1 MKPKFA
7 ASNLAKKPTRARLG
21 TEHMIERHHTAIPLY
36 FYAHHHISNRYA
48 FAQAAL
54 ELGWSLKRTQNPDTG
69 HVFSR
74 AGVFGV
80 APNTGT
86 RRTNLS
92 FFSPS
97 RYQDRMSLS
106 SSSPPSLYTIYNDR
120 DAMNL
125 DHLLIAGPAHRALKA
140 REIII
145 HLEGTTAFTER
156 GAVKLAECLC
166 KLDERPIVRVQVA
179 PSMLDFEFVNNV
191 VSIVYL
197 QGNKPEL
204 YVRDPNRGRRVSEE
218 FDNRCRQ
225 LQRNYKYLREFEF
238 RQYFGK
244 AASIQFAM
252 SLHGN
257 TALKKLTLR
266 FDNDL
271 STDQGLSLAAA
282 ICNSAVTSL
291 TISNMCMSSTEFGGE
306 GLKVLLQEGIQA
318 SGRLLETLEID
329 AMNRKLNTNGLAEI
343 IPCVESLSLRCMH
356 FGLSEDRSHFRSLC
370 EGLGRTSNLL
380 GLTLERCN
388 LDDDAT
394 RMLFNA
400 LQNHRSMTSLNVI
413 DCHIGDAGVASLVEN
428 WPEDSKLEQLDL
440 RANHVITTRGVQRL
454 MTALPNRRAL
464 KALNIMG
471 NCFHF
476 DVVEM
481 IGIHLPNLKISEIY
495 IGEVFIDDE
504 MRRIRVMDRWLQG
517 IKANH
522 FLQTIFMVRNRSIR
536 LELMDEIDFYTKL
549 NKYGR
554 YLLPI
559 ANDVPP
565 TLWCLIFAKARTERE
580 FNLSMIFYFLVQL
593 PHLVNERKRRKRRT
607 DQPPIT
613 GRNARLRCKKG

>member
-1 MKPKFA
+1 
-7 ASNLAKKPTRARLG
+7 
-21 TEHMIERHHTAIPLY
+21 
-36 FYAHHHISNRYA
+36 
-48 FAQAAL
+48 
-54 ELGWSLKRTQNPDTG
+54 
-69 HVFSR
+69 
-74 AGVFGV
+74 
-80 APNTGT
+80 
-86 RRTNLS
+86 
-92 FFSPS
+92 
-97 RYQDRMSLS
+97 
-106 SSSPPSLYTIYNDR
+106 
-120 DAMNL
+120 MNL
-125 DHLLIAGPAHRALKA
+125 DDLLIVRPAHLALKA
-140 REIII
+140 KEIII

-179 PSMLDFEFVNNV
+179 TSMLDFEFVNSV

-204 YVRDPNRGRRVSEE
+204 YVRDPNRGHRVSEE
-218 FDNRCRQ
+218 FDHRCRQ
-225 LQRNYKYLREFEF
+225 LQQNYEYLTECEF
-238 RQYFGK
+238 RQDFGK

-271 STDQGLSLAAA
+271 STDQGHSLAAA

-291 TISNMCMSSTEFGGE
+291 AIRNRWPSIESGGE

-329 AMNRKLNTNGLAEI
+329 AMNQKLITNGLAEI
-343 IPCVESLSLRCMH
+343 IPCVESLSLTCMD
-356 FGLSEDRSHFRSLC
+356 FALPEDRSHFRSLC
-370 EGLGRTSNLL
+370 EKLGRTSHLL
-380 GLTLERCN
+380 GLTLQRCE

-400 LQNHRSMTSLNVI
+400 LHNNRSMTRLSVI
-413 DCHIGDAGVASLVEN
+413 DCHIGDAGVASFVEN

-440 RANHVITTRGVQRL
+440 RANHVISTRGVHRL

-464 KALNIMG
+464 KTLNIMG
-471 NCFHF
+471 NCFGF
-476 DVVEM
+476 REVEM
-481 IGIHLPNLKISEIY
+481 IGNYLPNLKIREIY
-495 IGEVFIDDE
+495 VGDVMFEVDE

-522 FLQTIFMVRNRSIR
+522 FLQTIYMVRNRSIR

-565 TLWCLIFAKARTERE
+565 ALWCLIFAKARIERE
-580 FNLSMIFYFLVQL
+580 FNLSIIYYFLVEL

-613 GRNARLRCKKG
+613 GRNARLRSKTG